1 MSAGPQEVVERPEKL
16 HSKVLQKVVQ
26 RLYDNLSTLSGRK
39 ENGHHV
45 GTLNW
50 KAPGEY
56 RSFTYSQS
64 GFKLKNTSGRTRLWL
79 SKLGDIPLTF
89 HRDLPDDAEIKTVT
103 VKQELTGKWY
113 AILGVE
119 TPDDPPEKPENPEQ
133 WVGIDVGILKY
144 AHDTDG
150 TAVES
155 LDLSDE
161 RERLE
166 RAQRDL
172 SRKRH
177 GSENWEKQRRVVAER
192 HADLKNKRRDFLHK
206 LSNYYAREY
215 DLVAVEDLDTKG
227 LIELPG
233 NSRNRADAAWG
244 TFLRMVKYKCEREGT
259 HFVSVNPR
267 GTTKECASCGVST
280 EKPLWVREHSCPAC
294 GFEAD
299 RDANAAWNILSR
311 GIAKRLGVGRSESTP
326 VETALP
332 VDTSVSAKRVVETGS
347 PTLKRAPKGE
357 R

>member
-1 MSAGPQEVVERPEKL
+1 
-16 HSKVLQKVVQ
+16 VLQKVVQ
-26 RLYDNLSTLSGRK
+26 RLYDNLSVGGRQ
-39 ENGHHV
+39 ERRSEGRPTQV
-45 GTLNW
+45 EGTEGVPQL
-50 KAPGEY
+50 Y
-56 RSFTYSQS
+56 LQS
-64 GFKLKNTSGRTRLWL
+64 IRLQAQEHEQ
-79 SKLGDIPLTF
+79 SD
-89 HRDLPDDAEIKTVT
+89 KTVA
-103 VKQELTGKWY
+103 L
-113 AILGVE
+113 E
-119 TPDDPPEKPENPEQ
+119 TRRHLAHLPPRPARRHRNQDHHGQAGTDREVVRNPRRRNPDDPPAKLENPEQ
-133 WVGIDVGILKY
+133 CVGIDVGILKY

-244 TFLRMVKYKCEREGT
+244 TFLRMVKYKCEREG
-259 HFVSVNPR
+259 R
-267 GTTKECASCGVST
+267 
-280 EKPLWVREHSCPAC
+280 
-294 GFEAD
+294 
-299 RDANAAWNILSR
+299 
-311 GIAKRLGVGRSESTP
+311 
-326 VETALP
+326 
-332 VDTSVSAKRVVETGS
+332 TSS
-347 PTLKRAPKGE
+347 P
-357 R
+357 